1 MNPRLR
7 LRRFRQFVEYLAV
20 RGAMWMAGALPLPLA
35 SAIGAGVGRCAFDVV
50 RMRREVSV
58 DNITRALGVPAGD
71 AAAIARASYAN
82 LGRSF
87 MEFAA
92 FRHLDRRR
100 LLASLDFE
108 GLEHLERVRE
118 AGKGGILASGHTGHW
133 ELWPAALVARGF
145 PVDSL
150 VGQQTNER
158 IDDVMNDLRRRQGAE
173 IITRTGALRKVMQ
186 SLAQGRFVALL
197 FDQDAR
203 KGGVMVEFLGRP
215 ASTVRGPALFA
226 VRRGCP
232 VVPIFIVR
240 ENGRHRVV
248 IEPPL
253 YPVSGLDEDAAVLDL
268 TRRCTDRLT
277 DHVRRHPSEYFWPHR
292 RWKTSSIAQA

>member
-1 MNPRLR
+1 
-7 LRRFRQFVEYLAV
+7 
-20 RGAMWMAGALPLPLA
+20 MWMAGALPLALA
-35 SAIGAGVGRCAFDVV
+35 SAVGAGIGRLAFDVV
-50 RMRREVSV
+50 RIRRAVSI
-58 DNITRALGVPAGD
+58 DNITRALGASTGE
-71 AAAIARASYAN
+71 AAAIGRASYAN
-82 LGRSF
+82 LGRAF

-100 LLASLDFE
+100 LLQCVDYE
-108 GLEHLERVRE
+108 GLEHLERVRAE
-118 AGKGGILASGHTGHW
+118 GKGAVLGSGHFGHW
-133 ELWPAALVARGF
+133 ELWPAGLVAHGF
-145 PVDSL
+145 PVDFL

-173 IITRTGALRKVMQ
+173 IITRTAALRKVMQ

-203 KGGVMVEFLGRP
+203 KGGVVVEFLGRP

-232 VVPIFIVR
+232 VVPIFIFR
-240 ENGRHRVV
+240 EQGRHRAI

-268 TRRCTDRLT
+268 TRRYTDRLT
-277 DHVRRHPSEYFWPHR
+277 YHVRRHPADYFWPHR
-292 RWKTSSIAQA
+292 RWKTTSTAGP